1 MRTPRTLLLSLVF
14 AAAAAACSDDTL
26 TPDAG
31 LTGASDAAARADA
44 TASAP
49 DADNTADAAPSDAG
63 TALDAASAP
72 DAGSPDAASAPDAA
86 TADAGAATPSFAE
99 IRRTVLSGCF
109 CHSGSP
115 GFEAD
120 EDTAYTSLLAR
131 TAGPAPCADRAFVV
145 RDGQP
150 NAAARSH
157 LYQKLSGIDICAGD
171 RMPAAGNLAPG
182 ALETLAA
189 WIEAGAPR

>member
-1 MRTPRTLLLSLVF
+1 MRTPRTLLFSLVF
-14 AAAAAACSDDTL
+14 VAAAACSDGAT

-31 LTGASDAAARADA
+31 LSGASDAAARADA
-44 TASAP
+44 TVAP
-49 DADNTADAAPSDAG
+49 DADT
-63 TALDAASAP
+63 TP
-72 DAGSPDAASAPDAA
+72 DAGGSDVGSAPDAASASDAGAAPDAA
-86 TADAGAATPSFAE
+86 APDAAVADAGAATPSFAE
-99 IRRTVLSGCF
+99 VRRSVLSGCF

-115 GFEAD
+115 GFEDD
-120 EDTAYTSLLAR
+120 EDAAYTSLLAR
-131 TAGPAPCADRAFVV
+131 TAGPAPCANRAFVV

-157 LYQKLSGIDICAGD
+157 LYQKLSGIDICAGN
-171 RMPAAGNLAPG
+171 RMPAAGSLTPG